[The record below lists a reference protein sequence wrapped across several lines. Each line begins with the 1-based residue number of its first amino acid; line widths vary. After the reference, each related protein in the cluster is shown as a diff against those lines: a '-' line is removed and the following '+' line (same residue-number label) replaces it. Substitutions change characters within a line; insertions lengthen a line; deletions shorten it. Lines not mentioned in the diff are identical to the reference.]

1 MPKLQEH
8 NEKFHISVPKSLVI
22 AKRWKA
28 QQELIFEFNEKGE
41 LVLKEVK

>member
-8 NEKFHISVPKSLVI
+8 DGKFHIAVPKALVI

-28 QQELIFEFNEKGE
+28 QQELIFEFNQKGE